1 MRTSKMLAA
10 AAVIALS
17 IATPTSA
24 HRVDEYLQATLIS
37 LDKDKDHVE
46 VFMRL
51 TPGIAVS
58 SVVLASI
65 DTDADG
71 VISATE
77 KRAYAERVLADLSL
91 TVDGHR
97 LTPRLV
103 SVDFPEIEEVK
114 EGVGEI
120 RIAFTAALPAG
131 GSNRTLV
138 FENHHQ
144 SRIAAYLVNCLTP
157 RDRNIRV
164 IAQNRNQ
171 DQSFYQLDY
180 QLDYVLAGEHP
191 EPPHLKWW
199 SGLHGWTGWPAA
211 AALSL
216 FAAVILLS
224 RQTLIAIFRGSRKP
238 LW

>member
-1 MRTSKMLAA
+1 MSISKTLAA
-10 AAVIALS
+10 AAVMVVSLAMP
-17 IATPTSA
+17 ASA
-24 HRVDEYLQATLIS
+24 HRVDEYLQAALIS
-37 LDKDKDHVE
+37 LDKDNDHVE

-58 SVVLASI
+58 SAVLASI
-65 DTDADG
+65 DTSADG
-71 VISATE
+71 VISETE
-77 KRAYAERVLADLSL
+77 KRAYAEHVLADLSL

-103 SVDFPEIEEVK
+103 SVDFPEVEEMK

-120 RIAFTAALPAG
+120 RIAFTAALPNG
-131 GSNRTLV
+131 GSNRRLV

-157 RDRNIRV
+157 RERNIRV
-164 IAQNRNQ
+164 IAQNRNE

-180 QLDYVLAGEHP
+180 VQAGEHP
-191 EPPHLKWW
+191 EPPYLKWW
-199 SGLHGWTGWPAA
+199 SGVRRWTGWPVA

-216 FAAVILLS
+216 FAGAILLS
-224 RQTLIAIFRGSRKP
+224 RQTLIALFRGTRKAS
-238 LW
+238 W

>member
-1 MRTSKMLAA
+1 MNRTLAA
-10 AAVIALS
+10 AAVIVVSLAMP
-17 IATPTSA
+17 ASA

-58 SVVLASI
+58 SIVLASI
-65 DTDADG
+65 DTNADG
-71 VISATE
+71 VISETE
-77 KRAYAERVLADLSL
+77 KRAYAEHVLADLSL

-103 SVDFPEIEEVK
+103 SVDFPEVEEMK
-114 EGVGEI
+114 AGLGEI
-120 RIAFTAALPAG
+120 RIAFTAALSNG
-131 GSNRTLV
+131 GSNRRLV

-144 SRIAAYLVNCLTP
+144 RRIAAYLVNCLTP
-157 RDRNIRV
+157 RDQNIRV
-164 IAQNRNQ
+164 TAQNRNE

-180 QLDYVLAGEHP
+180 VQAGERS
-191 EPPHLKWW
+191 EPLYLKWRP
-199 SGLHGWTGWPAA
+199 SLRGWNGWPVA

-216 FAAVILLS
+216 FAGVILLS
-224 RQTLIAIFRGSRKP
+224 RQTLIALYYFMVPERRRGEAD
-238 LW
+238 

>member
-1 MRTSKMLAA
+1 MNKMLAA
-10 AAVIALS
+10 AAVIVVSLGIPA
-17 IATPTSA
+17 SA

-37 LDKDKDHVE
+37 VEKGHLDA
-46 VFMRL
+46 FMRL

-65 DTDADG
+65 DTNADG
-71 VISATE
+71 VISQTE
-77 KRAYAERVLADLSL
+77 KQAYAERVLADLSL
-91 TVDGHR
+91 TVDGNR

-103 SVDFPEIEEVK
+103 SMDFPEVEEMK

-120 RIAFTAALPAG
+120 RIAFTAALPG
-131 GSNRTLV
+131 GGRNRRLV
-138 FENHHQ
+138 FEDHHQ

-164 IAQNRNQ
+164 ILQNRNE

-180 QLDYVLAGEHP
+180 VQAGERS
-191 EPPHLKWW
+191 EPQYLEWW
-199 SGLHGWTGWPAA
+199 SGARGWNGWPGA

-216 FAAVILLS
+216 FAGVILLS
-224 RQTLIAIFRGSRKP
+224 RQTLIAILRGARNT
-238 LW
+238 LNWR

>member
-1 MRTSKMLAA
+1 MNRTLAA
-10 AAVIALS
+10 AAVIVVSLAMP
-17 IATPTSA
+17 ASA

-58 SVVLASI
+58 SIVLASI
-65 DTDADG
+65 DTNADG
-71 VISATE
+71 VISQTE
-77 KRAYAERVLADLSL
+77 RRAYAERVLADLSL

-103 SVDFPEIEEVK
+103 SVDFPEVEEMK

-120 RIAFTAALPAG
+120 RIAFTAALSAG
-131 GSNRTLV
+131 GRNRTLV

-180 QLDYVLAGEHP
+180 LQAGEHP
-191 EPPHLKWW
+191 EPPYLKWW
-199 SGLHGWTGWPAA
+199 SGLRGWNGWPAA

-216 FAAVILLS
+216 FAGVLLLA
-224 RQTLIAIFRGSRKP
+224 RQSLIAILRGARKA
-238 LW
+238 LNWR